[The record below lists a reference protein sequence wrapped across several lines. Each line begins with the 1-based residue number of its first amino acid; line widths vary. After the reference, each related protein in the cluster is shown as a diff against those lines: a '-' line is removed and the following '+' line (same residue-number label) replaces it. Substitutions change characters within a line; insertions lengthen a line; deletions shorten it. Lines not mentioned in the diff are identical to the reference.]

1 MEYGD
6 SRAVLVKKKVFTK
19 IEMENG
25 IGSTGFTGDVLE
37 RNKEKEEQRCSVKVI
52 FRPINS

>member
-25 IGSTGFTGDVLE
+25 ISSTGFTGDVLE
-37 RNKEKEEQRCSVKVI
+37 RNKEEKRAKMFSESDIQTD
-52 FRPINS
+52 

>member
-1 MEYGD
+1 M
-6 SRAVLVKKKVFTK
+6 KKKVFTK

-25 IGSTGFTGDVLE
+25 ISSTGFTGDVLE
-37 RNKEKEEQRCSVKVI
+37 RNKEKKEQRCSVIVI